1 MRTFF
6 EPEQREEFEAAQELM
21 VRRFAVWAERQGLPV
36 DPWVAEAAWDYRH
49 ADTPDGRLT
58 LWSPVHVREFLLEWM
73 PRRLTVQPGEELPD
87 GPGTMAALLRYFDET
102 GLRDPRGGTL
112 AANQAALETAS
123 GQFRAAM
130 ADREL
135 WGTAK
140 FWATTAAEHGV
151 DITDPHAMQR
161 FSERAQRGQVP
172 YDEALAGRIM
182 QRRFADGPFV
192 GRALPQLPVALPPL
206 EELRDQAGRSVV
218 VEQLRVFTA
227 WVGPGGRKL
236 TTTGRLQM
244 ADARELVGL
253 LGTGDTVDPV
263 HAGVRHRTRSSA
275 DLPEVHR
282 LFEWARKARL
292 VRTVKGRLVQVAK
305 AAPLLADPLT
315 LWQRA
320 FGAVAELG
328 EVLLGSRGG
337 WAPAPSM
344 LYDVYEETLPDV
356 LNTLYSLPEPMPW
369 PRLRDSVHLAYR
381 SAYDLDGIDPRRRSV
396 WLGHADTDLRKVLAV
411 LEQLG
416 VLERAQGMASE
427 VFLADLNGQAP
438 GGGPESFTGPGL
450 FGSGNAP
457 HAVPTAGGHDSFP
470 PLPAGIP
477 PELARLLAM
486 PVHGPEVLVPE
497 DAASQ
502 EQARALR
509 AELSAGPVEL
519 IALTDLGTWAVRERL
534 LGEGRDAPMVGEL
547 TQATAPELLGVLAE
561 HYPVEAAR
569 QEVEAW
575 TNAHGGW
582 LKAFD
587 RLLDAVRQTP
597 FRIRA
602 QDMLAVVCGI
612 LPEAEQHGLLHSL
625 RDDPALGP
633 SALTALIH
641 QDLLNEEDLTEVE
654 QQLVM
659 TEAILSSMEISG
671 RQAATDF
678 LESLGLQEAQAAL
691 CAALDS
697 GHPDHT
703 GLDELRTLADQLQ
716 GRPLPRPTAQPG
728 KQRAAPTDRHGKNS
742 PRSSRK
748 RRRG

>member
-292 VRTVKGRLVQVAK
+292 VRTVKGRAGTGGQGRT
-305 AAPLLADPLT
+305 LLADPLT

-438 GGGPESFTGPGL
+438 GEGRKALPAPACSARVTHRTQYPPPGATIPFRRCRPVSRPNWPASLPCPFTGPR
-450 FGSGNAP
+450 SWCRKMP
-457 HAVPTAGGHDSFP
+457 HH
-470 PLPAGIP
+470 
-477 PELARLLAM
+477 
-486 PVHGPEVLVPE
+486 
-497 DAASQ
+497 
-502 EQARALR
+502 
-509 AELSAGPVEL
+509 
-519 IALTDLGTWAVRERL
+519 
-534 LGEGRDAPMVGEL
+534 
-547 TQATAPELLGVLAE
+547 
-561 HYPVEAAR
+561 
-569 QEVEAW
+569 
-575 TNAHGGW
+575 
-582 LKAFD
+582 
-587 RLLDAVRQTP
+587 
-597 FRIRA
+597 
-602 QDMLAVVCGI
+602 
-612 LPEAEQHGLLHSL
+612 
-625 RDDPALGP
+625 
-633 SALTALIH
+633 
-641 QDLLNEEDLTEVE
+641 
-654 QQLVM
+654 
-659 TEAILSSMEISG
+659 
-671 RQAATDF
+671 
-678 LESLGLQEAQAAL
+678 
-691 CAALDS
+691 
-697 GHPDHT
+697 
-703 GLDELRTLADQLQ
+703 
-716 GRPLPRPTAQPG
+716 
-728 KQRAAPTDRHGKNS
+728 
-742 PRSSRK
+742 RS
-748 RRRG
+748 RRGPCGRNCRPAPSS